1 MQHRLAGQTAA
12 PAAASSR
19 SCASIPALCR
29 HGGNAGAWRSARGQ
43 QQRIEQPHLLPQ
55 RRRTLARSSND
66 DELQEIKLGPNVT
79 AGIREVKE
87 GLAWSPA
94 TVTRNE

>member
-1 MQHRLAGQTAA
+1 MHHRLAGQTAA
-12 PAAASSR
+12 PAAATSR
-19 SCASIPALCR
+19 ACASIPALCR
-29 HGGNAGAWRSARGQ
+29 PGGARRCAGSGQ
-43 QQRIEQPHLLPQ
+43 PWRIELHQPH
-55 RRRTLARSSND
+55 RRSRRAPLARSSND

>member
-1 MQHRLAGQTAA
+1 MHHAGQTAA
-12 PAAASSR
+12 PAAATSR
-19 SCASIPALCR
+19 ACASIPALCR
-29 HGGNAGAWRSARGQ
+29 PGGGGGARRRAGSGQ
-43 QQRIEQPHLLPQ
+43 HQRIELHH
-55 RRRTLARSSND
+55 RRSRRAPLARSSND